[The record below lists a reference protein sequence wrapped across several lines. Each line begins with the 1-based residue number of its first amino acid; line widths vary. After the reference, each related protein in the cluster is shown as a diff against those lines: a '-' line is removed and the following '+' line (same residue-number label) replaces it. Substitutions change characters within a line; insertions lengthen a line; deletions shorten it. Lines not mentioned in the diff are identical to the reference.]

1 MITFYKRN
9 IKDVALQKLDN
20 YETFSWINIIDP
32 LETELNEFAKLHNLD
47 FDLLVEGL
55 DPNELPR
62 IEIENKITYTFV
74 KATSKHKYLSTLL
87 IVTGD
92 NFIITISKD
101 SISAIDKILENKYKI
116 VTTQIMKSYL
126 EILWLINEEMENK
139 MLFMVKAVQRKKA
152 STILLKEEDIEF
164 LLETED
170 FMNNLSTTYNY
181 TSHLYSRLIKNLKF
195 KKVELELLEDLIVE
209 SEQGYNLSKASLKTI
224 SNIRNYYSIINANRL
239 NRTIRV
245 LTIFT
250 VLMSVPASIGAI
262 YGMNVKIPL
271 ENNEFVFYY
280 ISFIIFAIMG
290 SILYYLKKKEWY

>member
-9 IKDVALQKLDN
+9 LKDVSMQKLEN
-20 YETFSWINIIDP
+20 YETFSWINIVDP
-32 LETELNEFAKLHNLD
+32 LENDLQEFAKLHNLD

-74 KATSKHKYLSTLL
+74 KATSKNKYLSTLL
-87 IVTGD
+87 IVTGE
-92 NFIITISKD
+92 NFLITISKD
-101 SISAIDKILENKYKI
+101 SLSAIDKILENKYKI
-116 VTTQIMKSYL
+116 ITTQIMKSYL
-126 EILWLINEEMENK
+126 EILWIINEEMEK
-139 MLFMVKAVQRKKA
+139 KVLFMVKAVQKKKP

-181 TSHLYSRLIKNLKF
+181 TSHLYSRLMKNLKF
-195 KKVELELLEDLIVE
+195 KKAELEMLEDLIVE

-224 SNIRNYYSIINANRL
+224 SNIRNYYSIVNANKL

>member
-9 IKDVALQKLDN
+9 LKDVNMQKLES
-20 YETFSWINIIDP
+20 YETFSWINIVDP
-32 LETELNEFAKLHNLD
+32 LEADLQEFAKLHELD

-74 KATSKHKYLSTLL
+74 KATSKNKYLSTLL
-87 IVTGD
+87 IVTGE
-92 NFIITISKD
+92 NFLITISKD
-101 SISAIDKILENKYKI
+101 SLSAIDKILENKYKI
-116 VTTQIMKSYL
+116 ITTQIMKSYL
-126 EILWLINEEMENK
+126 EILWIINEEMEK
-139 MLFMVKAVQRKKA
+139 KVLFMVKAVQKKKP

-181 TSHLYSRLIKNLKF
+181 TSHLYSRLMKNLKF
-195 KKVELELLEDLIVE
+195 KKAELEMLEDLIVE

-224 SNIRNYYSIINANRL
+224 SNIRNYYSIVNANKL

>member
-9 IKDVALQKLDN
+9 LKDVSMQKLEN
-20 YETFSWINIIDP
+20 YETFSWINIVDP
-32 LETELNEFAKLHNLD
+32 LENDLQEFAKLHNLD

-74 KATSKHKYLSTLL
+74 KATSKNKYLSTLL
-87 IVTGD
+87 IVTGE
-92 NFIITISKD
+92 NFLITISKD
-101 SISAIDKILENKYKI
+101 SLSAIDKILENKYKI
-116 VTTQIMKSYL
+116 ITTQIMKSYL
-126 EILWLINEEMENK
+126 EILWIINEEMEK
-139 MLFMVKAVQRKKA
+139 KVLFMVKAVQKKKP

-181 TSHLYSRLIKNLKF
+181 TSHLYSRLMKNLKF
-195 KKVELELLEDLIVE
+195 KKAELEMLEDLIVE

-224 SNIRNYYSIINANRL
+224 SNIRNYYSIVNANKL

-280 ISFIIFAIMG
+280 ISFIIFTIMG

>member
-9 IKDVALQKLDN
+9 LKDVNMQKLES
-20 YETFSWINIIDP
+20 YETFSWINIVDP
-32 LETELNEFAKLHNLD
+32 LEADLQEFAKLHNLD

-74 KATSKHKYLSTLL
+74 KATSKNKYLSTLL
-87 IVTGD
+87 IVTGE
-92 NFIITISKD
+92 NFLITISKD
-101 SISAIDKILENKYKI
+101 SLSAIDKILENKYKI
-116 VTTQIMKSYL
+116 ITTQIMKSYL
-126 EILWLINEEMENK
+126 EILWIINEEMEK
-139 MLFMVKAVQRKKA
+139 KVLFMVKAVQKKKP

-181 TSHLYSRLIKNLKF
+181 TSHLYSRLMKNLKF
-195 KKVELELLEDLIVE
+195 KKAELEMLEDLIVE

-224 SNIRNYYSIINANRL
+224 SNIRNYYSIVNANKL

>member
-9 IKDVALQKLDN
+9 LKDVSMQKLDN
-20 YETFSWINIIDP
+20 YETFSWINIVDP
-32 LETELNEFAKLHNLD
+32 LEADLQEFAKLHELD

-62 IEIENKITYTFV
+62 VEIENKITYTFI
-74 KATSKHKYLSTLL
+74 KATSKNKYLSTLL
-87 IVTGD
+87 IVTGE
-92 NFIITISKD
+92 NFLITISKD
-101 SISAIDKILENKYKI
+101 SLSAIDKILENKYKI
-116 VTTQIMKSYL
+116 ITTQIMKSYL
-126 EILWLINEEMENK
+126 EILWIINEEMEK
-139 MLFMVKAVQRKKA
+139 KVLFMVKAVQKKKP

-181 TSHLYSRLIKNLKF
+181 TSHLYSRLMKNLKF
-195 KKVELELLEDLIVE
+195 KKAELEMLEDLIVE

-224 SNIRNYYSIINANRL
+224 SNIRNYYSIVNANKL

-271 ENNEFVFYY
+271 ESNEFVFYY